1 LQSSTNQLGCVARVY
16 PKPHPTEY
24 GGLKGFQWVSLLATL
39 PTGVSRMGIGWV
51 SGQELYT
58 KSNGI
63 LICPKQEIWKADL
76 ENSKNRISMI
86 PNLYL
91 QGTVYNEKKNWVLED

>member
-1 LQSSTNQLGCVARVY
+1 MLRRQEKVYSKKKEEEVEFTVVPLAKVIILQNKKIESLG
-16 PKPHPTEY
+16 
-24 GGLKGFQWVSLLATL
+24 TL

-51 SGQELYT
+51 SGQELYI

-86 PNLYL
+86 PNLHL
-91 QGTVYNEKKNWVLED
+91 QGTV

>member
-1 LQSSTNQLGCVARVY
+1 MSKNGSIG
-16 PKPHPTEY
+16 
-24 GGLKGFQWVSLLATL
+24 TL

-63 LICPKQEIWKADL
+63 LMGPKQEIWKADL
-76 ENSKNRISMI
+76 GNSKNQISMI

-91 QGTVYNEKKNWVLED
+91 QGTVSNEKVNSVLLE

>member
-1 LQSSTNQLGCVARVY
+1 MGVQSPST
-16 PKPHPTEY
+16 
-24 GGLKGFQWVSLLATL
+24 LATL
-39 PTGVSRMGIGWV
+39 PTGVSRKGIGWV

-58 KSNGI
+58 KSNGV
-63 LICPKQEIWKADL
+63 LMCPKQEIWKADL

-91 QGTVYNEKKNWVLED
+91 QGAV